1 MRHSCDLMA
10 HVCIKG
16 LVIDYGEWGATKRLG
31 GASEVLPLQRAGGK
45 SDSHAEGG
53 HKQFLG
59 IFNIRARSF
68 SHSEGEGAKSCH
80 PLKGG
85 T

>member
-1 MRHSCDLMA
+1 M
-10 HVCIKG
+10 
-16 LVIDYGEWGATKRLG
+16 G
-31 GASEVLPLQRAGGK
+31 GNKTVGGGGQVKFYPYKRAGGK

-53 HKQFLG
+53 HKQFSG